1 MVFMFIYIDVEVGE
15 VQRVLEERGM
25 HVRVL
30 CRENATRHKT
40 LSACQGAQWMHLAAH
55 VEESQLL
62 LAQSADP
69 PERPATCGGED
80 LARVGAGEGK
90 GEGEAVVEEAV
101 CTCKYKGECNH
112 GDCACCNAAQ
122 RCWGC
127 SAECRKGGKAA
138 ALGGGGGGKAPQG
151 DEVGFGAS
159 PPRAERRETACER
172 RERER
177 DEAEGGGRK
186 EGRSPKGKNSLREAR
201 ERREREEK
209 REEKTKRKPIV
220 RVDKAD
226 NGVVLPEEVAHKV
239 RLRAGS
245 TVVLSAKILESQ
257 HRVTLYSDKY

>member
-127 SAECRKGGKAA
+127 SAECRKGGKVAA
-138 ALGGGGGGKAPQG
+138 TLGGGGVPQCV
-151 DEVGFGAS
+151 EVGLGGSATL
-159 PPRAERRETACER
+159 AARRETVCER
-172 RERER
+172 RQRGR
-177 DEAEGGGRK
+177 DEAEGGGR
-186 EGRSPKGKNSLREAR
+186 ERAAGRRSWLRCKPTAG
-201 ERREREEK
+201 REERDCM
-209 REEKTKRKPIV
+209 REE
-220 RVDKAD
+220 
-226 NGVVLPEEVAHKV
+226 
-239 RLRAGS
+239 RAR
-245 TVVLSAKILESQ
+245 A
-257 HRVTLYSDKY
+257 R